1 MYFVLKLTLNV
12 GDVKIENNSAADL
25 SSSRFLSPV
34 AICNNNNNNNN
45 NNFERL
51 TYNNL
56 LSLSKLKCLKQRS
69 LIYYINQ

>member
-45 NNFERL
+45 NFERL

-56 LSLSKLKCLKQRS
+56 LSLSQLKCLKQRS
-69 LIYYINQ
+69 QIYI